1 MSITG
6 SRLTRLSFMALCAS
20 ALIAPLT
27 AATAQEE
34 IAPQPPAGEIAVE
47 PAQPASPAAEGPE
60 KFEPVQLNPQPE
72 YEMDPMAGQGAP
84 LPAPVQAEA
93 MPAPAP
99 VPGELSAPVEN
110 AASAPAQAQQITP
123 GQESDEDV
131 FYDAQSLI
139 PLGEIGERA
148 GPRKLDPRSQRAS
161 SLVIVTDRQG
171 SDTVRA
177 QLVAAQRA
185 QALGL
190 YDSASQIYDELYSKN
205 KRDDR
210 ILMGRAVVL
219 QRMGRIDE
227 AIAAYQELLDK
238 SPHNKEAQINML
250 GLMTEKYPSVAL
262 RRLLDMEKE
271 QGKSAALAAQIAVA
285 HAKLGNFKEALS
297 YLGVASSL
305 EPNNAGHVFN
315 IAVIADRSGDRQM
328 AKAYYE
334 RALDVDSANGSAEGV
349 PRDVI
354 YERLATLR

>member
-1 MSITG
+1 M
-6 SRLTRLSFMALCAS
+6 
-20 ALIAPLT
+20 
-27 AATAQEE
+27 
-34 IAPQPPAGEIAVE
+34 
-47 PAQPASPAAEGPE
+47 
-60 KFEPVQLNPQPE
+60 
-72 YEMDPMAGQGAP
+72 
-84 LPAPVQAEA
+84 
-93 MPAPAP
+93 
-99 VPGELSAPVEN
+99 
-110 AASAPAQAQQITP
+110 
-123 GQESDEDV
+123 
-131 FYDAQSLI
+131 
-139 PLGEIGERA
+139 
-148 GPRKLDPRSQRAS
+148 
-161 SLVIVTDRQG
+161 IVTDKQG

-190 YDSASQIYDELYSKN
+190 YDSAVQIYDELYSKN

-210 ILMGRAVVL
+210 ILMGRAVVM

-238 SPHNKEAQINML
+238 SPKNKEAQINML

-349 PRDVI
+349 PREVI